1 MVMLKLVSVSII
13 KHCISV
19 AGMQTKVFAPKN
31 VFTANLLARKNS
43 VQQKKPFEPKF
54 VAAAG

>member
-19 AGMQTKVFAPKN
+19 PGMQKSFCPKKRIHGK
-31 VFTANLLARKNS
+31 FTGKK

>member
-31 VFTANLLARKNS
+31 VFTANLLAKKFS
-43 VQQKKPFEPKF
+43 EKKPFEPKF